1 MPSSNV
7 MNIIVQAQ
15 DMASS
20 VAQKVDNS
28 FRKLGRTIDD
38 TFSTSLSNTKF
49 NQELTSFGTD
59 LDRVREKLKSVGVNG
74 QSSFNQLTS
83 AERRTLEKL
92 SELDPV
98 SASVLQKLSRIGISG
113 QQTFNQLSSSEQRA
127 LVNMKSTAEQLE
139 EVNSKLR
146 VVGIGAAQASNM
158 LNMMKLDPS
167 IGSNLDRAKLKVSEM
182 GYSLDSTKGKILVLG
197 TAIQSSLVNKWD
209 TIKTKVHTTATNIK
223 TLLGNA
229 LNTVKSKV
237 QNLGN
242 AFSGLGGII
251 SSAIGAIG
259 MASISQMTIGLAMNR
274 ERMTA
279 LTNATMGSAKAGDQL
294 LNGFVG
300 VNKVFK
306 DIHGNATNAF
316 MGLDEMTNH
325 SLVSLDDLGQAMSTI
340 KMSTGMTNEQ
350 LMMFS
355 STVNDIGQR
364 AILMGKSGDE
374 AIGLMQ
380 AAGRGLNGE
389 FEVLKSNFGITK
401 DMLVDLGWSGAAS
414 DVEGYQKALDK
425 ALEKGGDMDGMLD
438 TTTGHLETL
447 KKNFRVAGRHVGE
460 MFTPYIDMAV
470 QKLNSLKET
479 CPGLFENLVMIAG
492 AVSGF
497 ATVAPSIAPMIS
509 VFGDVG
515 SAIKKTAGFLG
526 LMEVAEDAVT
536 LKSTFLTI
544 AEIAGAD
551 AAVLQTA
558 ANSGLTA
565 SFWAM
570 ASAILA
576 NPLTWVAVALIAI
589 AVAVYEVGKSF
600 GWWSDIGSMIGA
612 IWAGIQ
618 RLWSAFINNPNV
630 QGFLK
635 DLSKAWDDLCIALA
649 PVIDWAKK
657 AWKEL
662 FPSSATGS
670 FDIVRA
676 IIDVFGQLGDFLGK
690 VVNAF
695 KRAWT
700 TIGGFAGFLPVL
712 LGPIG
717 IVVFALRSIVC
728 ILLGCS
734 PGIVPALQK
743 TQQVFSSVFGAI
755 AGFIGGAVSNIVSIL
770 TRIISAL
777 TNIFT
782 RVSSVVSSYLTR
794 VINSVISWATS
805 IVSNAKNASSKFL
818 ATVVNHFGKLPVKV
832 WNYLKNIIQ
841 KVTSWASTIVSK
853 GKTAASKFLTAVVNH
868 FSKLP
873 SKVGTYI
880 SNTASRI
887 SSGANKWV
895 SNARSK
901 ASSTVSAVTGQVS
914 KLPGKVYSEFMGI
927 GSRMLSAGSSLVS
940 KARQIGSNIVKG
952 LLDAMKIHSP
962 GEIQQKVVAEF
973 ENTLSRVGSMDST
986 ALGVGRSVGSSMVT
1000 GFSDF
1005 GLETGGFNADYSTDY
1020 TLSRESNEKID
1031 VSIKQELDFVF
1042 DFKNLPDDVSEEKV
1056 MEMLKQ
1062 MVTDKSVIQALV
1074 TNSDFQN
1081 LDAKV
1086 KNSILTKVRRAR
1098 GV

>member
-7 MNIIVQAQ
+7 MNIIVKAE

-20 VAQKVDNS
+20 VAQKVENS
-28 FRKLGRTIDD
+28 FRKLGNTIDS
-38 TFSTSLSNTKF
+38 TFTTSLSNTKF

-59 LDRVREKLKSVGVNG
+59 LDKVTQRLKQVGVNG
-74 QSSFNQLTS
+74 QSSFNQLTN

-92 SELDPV
+92 GELDPV
-98 SASVLQKLSRIGISG
+98 SAQVLQHLTRIGITGKQS
-113 QQTFNQLSSSEQRA
+113 FNQLSTSEQKA
-127 LVNMKSTAEQLE
+127 LMTMKSTSEQIE

-146 VVGIGAAQASNM
+146 VVGIGAAQAANM
-158 LNMMKLDPS
+158 LNQMKLDPS

-197 TAIQSSLVNKWD
+197 TAIQTSLGNKWD
-209 TIKTKVHTTATNIK
+209 SIKTKVQTTATNIR
-223 TLLGNA
+223 TALGNA
-229 LNTVKSKV
+229 ITSVKSKV

-259 MASISQMTIGLAMNR
+259 MASISQLTVGLAMNR

-279 LTNATMGSAKAGDQL
+279 LTNATMGGAKAGDQL
-294 LNGFVG
+294 LNGFTG

-306 DIHGNATNAF
+306 DLNGNSTNYF

-340 KMSTGMTNEQ
+340 KMSTGMSNEE

-355 STVNDIGQR
+355 STVNDVGQR
-364 AILMGKSGDE
+364 AILMGKSGEE
-374 AIGLMQ
+374 AISLMQ

-389 FEVLKSNFGITK
+389 FDMLKSNFGITK
-401 DMLVDLGWSGAAS
+401 ETLTDLGWSGAAD
-414 DVEGYQKALDK
+414 DVEGYQMALDK

-470 QKLNSLKET
+470 QKLNDLNDRF
-479 CPGLFENLVMIAG
+479 PGLFQGLIGIAG

-509 VFGDVG
+509 VFNDVG
-515 SAIKKTAGFLG
+515 SAVKKTAGFLG

-544 AEIAGAD
+544 AQIAGAD

-570 ASAILA
+570 AAAILA

-600 GWWSDIGSMIGA
+600 GWWT
-612 IWAGIQ
+612 W
-618 RLWSAFINNPNV
+618 N
-630 QGFLK
+630 
-635 DLSKAWDDLCIALA
+635 
-649 PVIDWAKK
+649 
-657 AWKEL
+657 EL
-662 FPSSATGS
+662 FPPSATGS

-690 VVNAF
+690 VVNSA
-695 KRAWT
+695 KSAWEA
-700 TIGGFAGFLPVL
+700 IGSFGVALAI
-712 LGPIG
+712 LGPVG
-717 IVVFALRSIVC
+717 LIVEALRRIVC

-734 PGIVPALQK
+734 PGIVPALRQ
-743 TQQVFSSVFGAI
+743 TQAVFMSVFGAI
-755 AGFIGGAVSNIVSIL
+755 AGFIGGAVGNIVSIL
-770 TRIISAL
+770 RTIISSL
-777 TNIFT
+777 TGIFT
-782 RVSSVVSSYLTR
+782 RVASIVMTNLTRTISSV
-794 VINSVISWATS
+794 I
-805 IVSNAKNASSKFL
+805 
-818 ATVVNHFGKLPVKV
+818 
-832 WNYLKNIIQ
+832 
-841 KVTSWASTIVSK
+841 SWASTIVSK
-853 GKTAASKFLTAVVNH
+853 GKSASSKFLSSVVSY
-868 FSKLP
+868 FSQLP
-873 SKVGTYI
+873 NRVGNYI
-880 SNTASRI
+880 SSTTGRI
-887 SSGANKWV
+887 ASGASSWV

-901 ASSTVSAVTGQVS
+901 ASGVVTAVTGQVS
-914 KLPGKVYSEFMGI
+914 RLPGKVYSEFMGI
-927 GSRMLSAGSSLVS
+927 GSRMLSAGSQLVA
-940 KARQIGSNIVKG
+940 KARQIGRNIVSG
-952 LLDAMKIHSP
+952 LLSSMGIASP
-962 GEIQQKVVAEF
+962 GTIQRKVVLEF
-973 ENTLSRVGSMDST
+973 ENTLGRVGDMTST
-986 ALGVGRSVGSSMVT
+986 GLTVGRAVGSSIVN

-1005 GLETGGFNADYSTDY
+1005 DLTAPTLKADYAPDDIKLNNIATDEI
-1020 TLSRESNEKID
+1020 TGKDFDTRTG
-1031 VSIKQELDFVF
+1031 DFVEVENELVVSGELTLKHEF
-1042 DFKNLPDDVSEEKV
+1042 INLPDSVSEDEVLRLIEESTLSDEFIHK
-1056 MEMLKQ
+1056 
-1062 MVTDKSVIQALV
+1062 LV
-1074 TNSDFQN
+1074 NSKLFQN
-1081 LDAKV
+1081 LDLKV
-1086 KNSILTKVRRAR
+1086 KEKIKLKLNRNR

>member
-7 MNIIVQAQ
+7 MNIIVKAE

-20 VAQKVDNS
+20 VAQKVENS
-28 FRKLGRTIDD
+28 FRKLGNTIDS
-38 TFSTSLSNTKF
+38 TFTTSLSNTKF

-59 LDRVREKLKSVGVNG
+59 LDKVTQRLKQVGVNG
-74 QSSFNQLTS
+74 QSSFNQLTN

-92 SELDPV
+92 GELDPV
-98 SASVLQKLSRIGISG
+98 SAQVLQHLTRIGITGKQS
-113 QQTFNQLSSSEQRA
+113 FNQLSTSEQKA
-127 LVNMKSTAEQLE
+127 LMTMKSTSEQIE

-146 VVGIGAAQASNM
+146 VVGIGAAQAANM
-158 LNMMKLDPS
+158 LNQMKLDPS

-197 TAIQSSLVNKWD
+197 TAIQTSLGNKWD
-209 TIKTKVHTTATNIK
+209 SIKTKVQTTATNIR
-223 TLLGNA
+223 TALGNA
-229 LNTVKSKV
+229 ITSVKSKV

-259 MASISQMTIGLAMNR
+259 MASISQLTVGLAMNR

-279 LTNATMGSAKAGDQL
+279 LTNATMGGAKAGDQL
-294 LNGFVG
+294 LNGFTG

-306 DIHGNATNAF
+306 DLNGNSTNYF

-340 KMSTGMTNEQ
+340 KMSTGMSNEE

-355 STVNDIGQR
+355 STVNDVGQR
-364 AILMGKSGDE
+364 AILMGKSGEE
-374 AIGLMQ
+374 AISLMQ

-389 FEVLKSNFGITK
+389 FDMLKSNFGITK
-401 DMLVDLGWSGAAS
+401 ETLTDLGWSGAAD
-414 DVEGYQKALDK
+414 DVEGYQMALDK

-470 QKLNSLKET
+470 QKLNDLNDRF
-479 CPGLFENLVMIAG
+479 PGLFQGLIGIAG

-509 VFGDVG
+509 VFNDVG
-515 SAIKKTAGFLG
+515 SAVKKTAGFLG

-544 AEIAGAD
+544 AQIAGAD

-570 ASAILA
+570 AAAILA

-600 GWWSDIGSMIGA
+600 GWWTDVGSMISA
-612 IWAGIQ
+612 ITAGLH

-635 DLSKAWDDLCIALA
+635 DLSNAWNDICEALA
-649 PVIDWAKK
+649 PVIDWARK
-657 AWKEL
+657 AWNEL
-662 FPSSATGS
+662 FPPSATGS

-690 VVNAF
+690 VVNSA
-695 KRAWT
+695 KSAWEA
-700 TIGGFAGFLPVL
+700 IGSFGVALAI
-712 LGPIG
+712 LGPVG
-717 IVVFALRSIVC
+717 LIVEALRRIVC

-734 PGIVPALQK
+734 PGIVPALRQ
-743 TQQVFSSVFGAI
+743 TQAVFMSVFGAI
-755 AGFIGGAVSNIVSIL
+755 AGFIGGAVGNIVSIL
-770 TRIISAL
+770 RTIISSL
-777 TNIFT
+777 TGIFT
-782 RVSSVVSSYLTR
+782 RVASIVMTNLTRTISSV
-794 VINSVISWATS
+794 I
-805 IVSNAKNASSKFL
+805 
-818 ATVVNHFGKLPVKV
+818 
-832 WNYLKNIIQ
+832 
-841 KVTSWASTIVSK
+841 SWASTIVSK
-853 GKTAASKFLTAVVNH
+853 GKSASSKFLSSVVSY
-868 FSKLP
+868 FSQLP
-873 SKVGTYI
+873 NRVGNYI
-880 SNTASRI
+880 SSTTGRI
-887 SSGANKWV
+887 ASGASSWV

-901 ASSTVSAVTGQVS
+901 ASGVVTAVTGQVS
-914 KLPGKVYSEFMGI
+914 RLPGKVYSEFMGI
-927 GSRMLSAGSSLVS
+927 GSRMLSAGSQLVA
-940 KARQIGSNIVKG
+940 KARQIGRNIVSG
-952 LLDAMKIHSP
+952 LLGSMGIASP
-962 GEIQQKVVAEF
+962 GTIQRKVVLEF
-973 ENTLSRVGSMDST
+973 ENTLGRVGDMTST
-986 ALGVGRSVGSSMVT
+986 GLTVGRAVGSSIVN

-1005 GLETGGFNADYSTDY
+1005 DLTAPTLKADYAPDDIKLNNIATDEI
-1020 TLSRESNEKID
+1020 TGKDFDTRTG
-1031 VSIKQELDFVF
+1031 DFVEVENELVVSGELTLKHEF
-1042 DFKNLPDDVSEEKV
+1042 INLPDSVSEDEVLRLIEESTLSDEFIHK
-1056 MEMLKQ
+1056 
-1062 MVTDKSVIQALV
+1062 LV
-1074 TNSDFQN
+1074 NSKLFQN
-1081 LDAKV
+1081 LDLKV
-1086 KNSILTKVRRAR
+1086 KEKIKLKLNRNR

>member
-1 MPSSNV
+1 
-7 MNIIVQAQ
+7 MNIIVKAE

-20 VAQKVDNS
+20 VAQKVENS
-28 FRKLGRTIDD
+28 FRKLGNTIDS
-38 TFSTSLSNTKF
+38 TFTTSLSNTKF

-59 LDRVREKLKSVGVNG
+59 LDKVTNRLKQVGVNG
-74 QSSFNQLTS
+74 QSSFNQLTN

-98 SASVLQKLSRIGISG
+98 SAQVLQHLSRIGITG
-113 QQTFNQLSSSEQRA
+113 QQTFNQLSVSEQKS
-127 LVNMKSTAEQLE
+127 LMNMKSTAQQLE

-146 VVGIGAAQASNM
+146 VVGIGAAQAANM
-158 LNMMKLDPS
+158 LNQMKLDPT

-197 TAIQSSLVNKWD
+197 TAIQSSLANKWD
-209 TIKTKVHTTATNIK
+209 NIKNKVSTTATNIR
-223 TLLGNA
+223 TALGNA
-229 LNTVKSKV
+229 LTSVKSKV

-242 AFSGLGGII
+242 AFSGLGGMI

-259 MASISQMTIGLAMNR
+259 MASISQLTVGLAMNR

-279 LTNATMGSAKAGDQL
+279 LTNATMGGAKAGDQL
-294 LNGFVG
+294 LNGFTG
-300 VNKVFK
+300 VNAVFK
-306 DIHGNATNAF
+306 DLHGNATKTF

-340 KMSTGMTNEQ
+340 KMSTGMSNEE

-355 STVNDIGQR
+355 STVNDVGQR
-364 AILMGKSGDE
+364 AILMGKSGEE
-374 AIGLMQ
+374 AISLMQ

-389 FEVLKSNFGITK
+389 FDMLKTNFGITK
-401 DMLVDLGWSGAAS
+401 DTLTDLGWSGAAD
-414 DVEGYQKALDK
+414 DVKGYQEALDK

-470 QKLNSLKET
+470 QKLNGLKET

-492 AVSGF
+492 GVSAF

-515 SAIKKTAGFLG
+515 SAIRKTAGFLG

-544 AEIAGAD
+544 AQIAGAD

-600 GWWSDIGSMIGA
+600 GWWTDVSSMIGA
-612 IWAGIQ
+612 VWAGIQ

-635 DLSKAWDDLCIALA
+635 DLSNAWNDICEALA
-649 PVIDWAKK
+649 PVIDWARK
-657 AWKEL
+657 AWNEL
-662 FPSSATGS
+662 FPPSATGS

-690 VVNAF
+690 VVNAV
-695 KRAWT
+695 KSAWNAL
-700 TIGGFAGFLPVL
+700 GGFAGFLPML
-712 LGPIG
+712 LGPVG
-717 IVVFALRSIVC
+717 MVVMALRAIVC

-734 PGIVPALQK
+734 PGIVPALKQ
-743 TQQVFSSVFGAI
+743 TQSTFTSVFGAI
-755 AGFIGGAVSNIVSIL
+755 AGFIGGAISNIVSIL
-770 TRIISAL
+770 SRIISAL
-777 TNIFT
+777 TSIFT
-782 RVSSVVSSYLTR
+782 RVSSIVSTYLAKM
-794 VINSVISWATS
+794 VASVISWATS
-805 IVSNAKNASSKFL
+805 IVNKAKDAGSRFL
-818 ATVVNHFGKLPVKV
+818 KAVVNQFSKLPSKA
-832 WNYLKNIIQ
+832 WNYLKNVIQ
-841 KVTSWASTIVSK
+841 KVTSWATSIVSK
-853 GKTAASKFLTAVVNH
+853 GKNAASKFLTAVVNH

-873 SKVGTYI
+873 GKVGTYI

-887 SSGANKWV
+887 SSGAGKWV

-901 ASSTVSAVTGQVS
+901 ASSTVSAVTGPIS

-927 GSRMLSAGSSLVS
+927 GSKMLSAGSSLVS
-940 KARQIGSNIVKG
+940 KARSIGSNIVSG
-952 LLDAMKIHSP
+952 LLNAMNIHSP
-962 GEIQQKVVAEF
+962 GTIQQKVVAEF
-973 ENTLSRVGSMDST
+973 EDTLSRVGTMDST
-986 ALGVGRSVGSSMVT
+986 ALDVGQSVGSSIVR
-1000 GFSDF
+1000 GFNDF
-1005 GLETGGFNADYSTDY
+1005 GLETGSFSTDYSTDY
-1020 TLSRESNEKID
+1020 NLSRESNDNLD
-1031 VSIKQELDFVF
+1031 VNIKQELEFVF
-1042 DFKNLPDDVSEEKV
+1042 DFRNLPDDVDEDRL
-1056 MEMLKQ
+1056 MAMLKE
-1062 MVTDKSVIQALV
+1062 MVTDRSVIQALV
-1074 TNSDFQN
+1074 TNPDFQN
-1081 LDAKV
+1081 LDSKV
-1086 KNSILTKVRRAR
+1086 KNSLIAKVNRAR

>member
-7 MNIIVQAQ
+7 MNIIVKAE

-20 VAQKVDNS
+20 VAQKVENS
-28 FRKLGRTIDD
+28 FRKLGNTIDS
-38 TFSTSLSNTKF
+38 TFTTSLSNTKF
-49 NQELTSFGTD
+49 NQDLTSFGTD
-59 LDRVREKLKSVGVNG
+59 LDKVTQRLKQVGVNG
-74 QSSFNQLTS
+74 QSSFNQLTN

-92 SELDPV
+92 GELDPV
-98 SASVLQKLSRIGISG
+98 SAQVLQHLTRIGITGKQS
-113 QQTFNQLSSSEQRA
+113 FNQLSTSEQKA
-127 LVNMKSTAEQLE
+127 LMTMKSTSEQIE

-146 VVGIGAAQASNM
+146 VVGIGAAQAANL
-158 LNMMKLDPS
+158 LNQMKLDPS

-197 TAIQSSLVNKWD
+197 TAIQTSLGNKWD
-209 TIKTKVHTTATNIK
+209 SIRNKVSTTATKIR
-223 TLLGNA
+223 TALGNA
-229 LNTVKSKV
+229 LTSVKSKV

-259 MASISQMTIGLAMNR
+259 MASISQMTVGLAMNR

-389 FEVLKSNFGITK
+389 FEILKSNFGITK
-401 DMLVDLGWSGAAS
+401 DTLTDLGWSGAA
-414 DVEGYQKALDK
+414 DDIEGYQKALDE
-425 ALEKGGDMDGMLD
+425 ALEKGGKMEGMLD

-470 QKLNSLKET
+470 QKLNGLKET
-479 CPGLFENLVMIAG
+479 CPGLFENLVLIAG
-492 AVSGF
+492 GVSAF

-515 SAIKKTAGFLG
+515 SAIRKAAGFLG
-526 LMEVAEDAVT
+526 LMEAAEDALT
-536 LKSTFLTI
+536 LKSTMLSI
-544 AEIAGAD
+544 AEIFQTGATEGLT
-551 AAVLQTA
+551 V
-558 ANSGLTA
+558 ANTSLTA

-570 ASAILA
+570 AGAILA
-576 NPLTWVAVALIAI
+576 NPITWIVVALVAL

-600 GWWSDIGSMIGA
+600 GWWSDVGSMISA
-612 IWAGIQ
+612 ITAGLQ
-618 RLWSAFINNPNV
+618 RLWSAFISNPNV
-630 QGFLK
+630 QGFLR
-635 DLSKAWDDLCIALA
+635 DLSNAWNELCEALA

-657 AWKEL
+657 AWSEL
-662 FPSSATGS
+662 FPPSATGS

-690 VVNAF
+690 VVNAA
-695 KRAWT
+695 KSAWNA
-700 TIGGFAGFLPVL
+700 IGSFGVALAI
-712 LGPIG
+712 LGPVG
-717 IVVFALRSIVC
+717 LIVEALRRVVC

-734 PGIVPALQK
+734 PGIVPALRQ
-743 TQQVFSSVFGAI
+743 TQSVFMSVFGAI
-755 AGFIGGAVSNIVSIL
+755 AGFIKGAVSNIVGIL
-770 TRIISAL
+770 RTIISSL
-777 TNIFT
+777 RNIFT
-782 RVSSVVSSYLTR
+782 RVSSIMSKNLTKTASA
-794 VINSVISWATS
+794 VI
-805 IVSNAKNASSKFL
+805 K
-818 ATVVNHFGKLPVKV
+818 
-832 WNYLKNIIQ
+832 
-841 KVTSWASTIVSK
+841 WASTVVSK
-853 GKTAASKFLTAVVNH
+853 GKSAASKFLSAIINH

-873 SKVGTYI
+873 GRVGTYV
-880 SNTASRI
+880 SNAASRI
-887 SSGANKWV
+887 SSGASKWV

-901 ASSTVSAVTGQVS
+901 ASSTVSAVTGPISQ
-914 KLPGKVYSEFMGI
+914 LPGKVYSEFVGI

-940 KARQIGSNIVKG
+940 KARSIGSNIVSG
-952 LLDAMKIHSP
+952 LLNAMKIHSP

-973 ENTLSRVGSMDST
+973 ENTLSRVGSMDT
-986 ALGVGRSVGSSMVT
+986 AALDVGRSVGNSFVR

-1005 GLETGGFNADYSTDY
+1005 GLETGSLNADYSTDY
-1020 TLSRESNEKID
+1020 NLNRKNDDNLD
-1031 VSIKQELDFVF
+1031 VNIRQELEFVF
-1042 DFKNLPDDVSEEKV
+1042 DFKNLPNDVDEDRLL
-1056 MEMLKQ
+1056 EMLRE
-1062 MVTDKSVIQALV
+1062 MVTDRSVIQALV
-1074 TNSDFQN
+1074 SNPDFQS
-1081 LDAKV
+1081 LDQKV
-1086 KNSILTKVRRAR
+1086 KSSIIAKVRRAR